1 MFELLTALALALVFS
16 STATPS
22 TSSNSAQPTASTQQ
36 ASSPGD
42 GGEIIIKGC

>member
-16 STATPS
+16 TATPS
-22 TSSNSAQPTASTQQ
+22 TSSNSAQPPASTQQ

-42 GGEIIIKGC
+42 GGEIIIKGG